1 MAKPKQTAKGI
12 VVETAGTV
20 IHLRKKPKGTA
31 KLSVKKRSRC
41 ISTDQ
46 ASEAR
51 GGNLVFIIKA
61 WRIGQKNKLNN
72 CLKRQYLQPSKPQS
86 SMRFS
91 LLLAIKKPN
100 LPDYPCG
107 SRNSLLFGL
116 ESGVGAFPRTRANH
130 CWPCSQSQMVLQWRL
145 RCICLFMV
153 SLGSLCSFR
162 RQDRHLF
169 GGRQ

>member
-1 MAKPKQTAKGI
+1 MKCAKCENRERQYKNGKTK
-12 VVETAGTV
+12 AGSQRYRCGNCGYSYTP
-20 IHLRKKPKGTA
+20 RKKPKGTA

-51 GGNLVFIIKA
+51 DGSLVFIIKA

-86 SMRFS
+86 SMRF
-91 LLLAIKKPN
+91 LLLLVIKKPY

-116 ESGVGAFPRTRANH
+116 ESGVGAFPRTRASH
-130 CWPCSQSQMVLQWRL
+130 C
-145 RCICLFMV
+145 
-153 SLGSLCSFR
+153 
-162 RQDRHLF
+162 
-169 GGRQ
+169 